1 MDAAFWGTGRGR
13 SIHGRV
19 EKVSE
24 DERGGIGNNT
34 RCCVGQVGGYFLFGC
49 LRLSLTPTNNNN
61 NKMAPVWYCTVGYC
75 TVYIHER
82 SKYHKIQ
89 KKAGKLMM
97 MIVCSEVSKHGYP

>member
-1 MDAAFWGTGRGR
+1 MLCRSGRW
-13 SIHGRV
+13 V
-19 EKVSE
+19 FFVW
-24 DERGGIGNNT
+24 
-34 RCCVGQVGGYFLFGC
+34 LFEA
-49 LRLSLTPTNNNN
+49 LSHTHTNNNN

-97 MIVCSEVSKHGYP
+97 MMMRGWLSMLRCQNMGILEMTKINIF